1 MPFKIL
7 AFYLLF
13 LLVNNIANRYFII
26 YFGNNYLILNIE
38 TFVDFIL
45 ITLIYFQLLTEKII
59 KNAMRIAIPIILLFY
74 IFNSIFLQPVSITFP
89 GNAMVINKVLFI
101 ILSLLYFKQMLAEP
115 LEINIIKQ
123 GNFWFN
129 IAVLLNSTTMFLNDY
144 LVNYYSK
151 NSVYPVVHYFWNAS
165 DMLLNLLL
173 GTAIFIDSSRFNKKL
188 NAHASHAK

>member
-173 GTAIFIDSSRFNKKL
+173 GIAIFIDSSRFNKKL